1 MEISMATATPEQLE
15 ELGEKIAKALLRRCM
30 DMHPGCRIVIG
41 TKKDKED
48 EN

>member
-1 MEISMATATPEQLE
+1 MEISMANATPEQKE

-30 DMHPGCRIVIG
+30 DKYPGCRIVIG
-41 TKKDKED
+41 TPRDKKD